1 MQGSNFGA
9 LLGPPVTA
17 ALVVAGGWPAAAW
30 LTSVALQGSRWPWP
44 VSSCTGA
51 KGVGSAYD
59 LPSTSSPTRSV
70 PGATSASGRFERALA
85 QSGRTDAWPWPG
97 GPSSSIPD
105 MPLEGMTRDDYVRA
119 KFGGGDRPRQ
129 IYQAIAESGRE
140 AGIEFQF
147 SRIRRTPNT
156 VLSHRLVHWSA
167 KNDLQ
172 DEVVAELFKAYFEQG
187 LDIGDLE
194 ILVECARRAGIDELR
209 ARRHLMSEEGRQEVV
224 ASDVYARRL
233 GINGVPCFIVNRKYA
248 VSGAQPPSAFVEVFN
263 LAERDAAT
271 SAAQSTA

>member
-1 MQGSNFGA
+1 MIYVDIVSD
-9 LLGPPVTA
+9 TIC
-17 ALVVAGGWPAAAW
+17 
-30 LTSVALQGSRWPWP
+30 PW
-44 VSSCTGA
+44 CYIG
-51 KGVGSAYD
+51 K
-59 LPSTSSPTRSV
+59 R
-70 PGATSASGRFERALA
+70 RFERALA
-85 QSGRTDAWPWPG
+85 MSGRSDVAVAWRPFQLN
-97 GPSSSIPD
+97 PD
-105 MPLEGMTRDDYVRA
+105 MPAEGMTRDDYVRA

-147 SRIRRTPNT
+147 SLIRRTPNT
-156 VLSHRLVHWSA
+156 VLSHRLVHWA
-167 KNDLQ
+167 GKNGRQ
-172 DEVVAELFKAYFEQG
+172 DEVVAELFKAYFEHG

-194 ILVECARRAGIDELR
+194 TLVECARRASVDEQGVRQYLK
-209 ARRHLMSEEGRQEVV
+209 SDDGRQEVV

-271 SAAQSTA
+271 STALSPA

>member
-1 MQGSNFGA
+1 MIYVDIVSD
-9 LLGPPVTA
+9 TIC
-17 ALVVAGGWPAAAW
+17 
-30 LTSVALQGSRWPWP
+30 PW
-44 VSSCTGA
+44 CYIG
-51 KGVGSAYD
+51 K
-59 LPSTSSPTRSV
+59 R
-70 PGATSASGRFERALA
+70 RFERALA
-85 QSGRTDAWPWPG
+85 QRGRNDVAISWRPFQLN
-97 GPSSSIPD
+97 PD
-105 MPLEGMTRDDYVRA
+105 MPPEGMTRDDYVRA

-156 VLSHRLVHWSA
+156 VLSHRLIYWSA
-167 KNDLQ
+167 KQ
-172 DEVVAELFKAYFEQG
+172 EHQEEVVGELFRAYFEDG
-187 LDIGDLE
+187 LDIGNLE
-194 ILVECARRAGIDELR
+194 VLVECARRAGLDDEL
-209 ARRHLMSEEGRQEVV
+209 ARKFLQSDEGRQEVV

-271 SAAQSTA
+271 ATAQSTV

>member
-1 MQGSNFGA
+1 MIYVDIVSD
-9 LLGPPVTA
+9 TIC
-17 ALVVAGGWPAAAW
+17 
-30 LTSVALQGSRWPWP
+30 PW
-44 VSSCTGA
+44 CYIG
-51 KGVGSAYD
+51 K
-59 LPSTSSPTRSV
+59 R
-70 PGATSASGRFERALA
+70 RFERALEL
-85 QSGRTDAWPWPG
+85 SGRTDVALSWRPFQLN
-97 GPSSSIPD
+97 PD
-105 MPLEGMTRDDYVRA
+105 MPPEGMTRDDYVRA

-140 AGIEFQF
+140 AGIEFNF

-167 KNDLQ
+167 KNERQ
-172 DEVVAELFKAYFEQG
+172 DELVGELFKAYFEDG
-187 LDIGDLE
+187 LDVGD
-194 ILVECARRAGIDELR
+194 IDTLVECARRAGLDAPT
-209 ARRHLMSEEGRQEVV
+209 ARRYLMGDEGRQEVV

>member
-1 MQGSNFGA
+1 MIFVDIVSDTICPWCYIGKRRFEK
-9 LLGPPVTA
+9 
-17 ALVVAGGWPAAAW
+17 
-30 LTSVALQGSRWPWP
+30 ALQI
-44 VSSCTGA
+44 
-51 KGVGSAYD
+51 
-59 LPSTSSPTRSV
+59 
-70 PGATSASGRFERALA
+70 
-85 QSGRTDAWPWPG
+85 SGRTDVALSWRPFQLN
-97 GPSSSIPD
+97 PD
-105 MPLEGMTRDDYVRA
+105 MPAEGMTRDDYVRA

-156 VLSHRLVHWSA
+156 ILSHRLIHFSA
-167 KNDLQ
+167 KNNRQ
-172 DEVVAELFKAYFEQG
+172 DEVVGELFRAYFEQG
-187 LDIGDLE
+187 RDLGDLDT
-194 ILVECARRAGIDELR
+194 LVDIALRSGLDALR
-209 ARRHLMSEEGRQEVV
+209 ARRFLLSDEGRQEVV

>member
-1 MQGSNFGA
+1 MIYVDIVSD
-9 LLGPPVTA
+9 TIC
-17 ALVVAGGWPAAAW
+17 
-30 LTSVALQGSRWPWP
+30 PW
-44 VSSCTGA
+44 CYIG
-51 KGVGSAYD
+51 K
-59 LPSTSSPTRSV
+59 R
-70 PGATSASGRFERALA
+70 RFERALA
-85 QSGRTDAWPWPG
+85 LSGRNDVAISWRPFQLN
-97 GPSSSIPD
+97 PD
-105 MPLEGMTRDDYVRA
+105 MPPEGMTRDDYVRA

-156 VLSHRLVHWSA
+156 VLSHRLIHWSA
-167 KNDLQ
+167 KQ
-172 DEVVAELFKAYFEQG
+172 ERQEEVVGELFRAYFEDG
-187 LDIGDLE
+187 LDIGNLE
-194 ILVECARRAGIDELR
+194 VLTDCARRAGLYQEL
-209 ARRHLMSEEGRQEVV
+209 AHKYLQSDDGRQEVV

>member
-1 MQGSNFGA
+1 MIYVDIVSD
-9 LLGPPVTA
+9 TIC
-17 ALVVAGGWPAAAW
+17 
-30 LTSVALQGSRWPWP
+30 PW
-44 VSSCTGA
+44 CYIG
-51 KGVGSAYD
+51 K
-59 LPSTSSPTRSV
+59 R
-70 PGATSASGRFERALA
+70 RFERALEL
-85 QSGRTDAWPWPG
+85 SGRSDVALSWRPFQLN
-97 GPSSSIPD
+97 PD
-105 MPLEGMTRDDYVRA
+105 MPPEGMTRDDYVRA

-140 AGIEFQF
+140 AGIEFNF

-167 KNDLQ
+167 KNERQ
-172 DEVVAELFKAYFEQG
+172 DELVGELFKAYFEDG
-187 LDIGDLE
+187 LDVGDLDT
-194 ILVECARRAGIDELR
+194 LVECARRAGLDAPT
-209 ARRHLMSEEGRQEVV
+209 ARRYLMGDEGRQEVV

>member
-1 MQGSNFGA
+1 MIYVDIVSD
-9 LLGPPVTA
+9 TIC
-17 ALVVAGGWPAAAW
+17 
-30 LTSVALQGSRWPWP
+30 PW
-44 VSSCTGA
+44 CYIG
-51 KGVGSAYD
+51 K
-59 LPSTSSPTRSV
+59 R
-70 PGATSASGRFERALA
+70 RFERALA
-85 QSGRTDAWPWPG
+85 LSGRTDVAVAWRPFQLN
-97 GPSSSIPD
+97 PD
-105 MPLEGMTRDDYVRA
+105 MPIEGMTRDDYVRA

-156 VLSHRLVHWSA
+156 VLSHRLIYWSA
-167 KNDLQ
+167 KQ
-172 DEVVAELFKAYFEQG
+172 ERQEEVVGELFRSYFEDG
-187 LDIGDLE
+187 LDIGNLE
-194 ILVECARRAGIDELR
+194 VLADCARRAGLDQEL
-209 ARRHLMSEEGRQEVV
+209 AHEYLQSDEGRQEVV

-271 SAAQSTA
+271 STAQSTV

>member
-1 MQGSNFGA
+1 MIYVDIVSD
-9 LLGPPVTA
+9 TIC
-17 ALVVAGGWPAAAW
+17 
-30 LTSVALQGSRWPWP
+30 PW
-44 VSSCTGA
+44 CYIG
-51 KGVGSAYD
+51 K
-59 LPSTSSPTRSV
+59 R
-70 PGATSASGRFERALA
+70 RFERALDL
-85 QSGRTDAWPWPG
+85 SGRNDIAISWRPFQLN
-97 GPSSSIPD
+97 PD
-105 MPLEGMTRDDYVRA
+105 MPPEGMTRDDYVRA

-147 SRIRRTPNT
+147 SKIRRTPNT
-156 VLSHRLVHWSA
+156 VLSHRLVFWSA
-167 KNDLQ
+167 SQEHQ
-172 DEVVAELFKAYFEQG
+172 DEVVAELFRAYFEEG
-187 LDIGDLE
+187 LDIGDIDVL
-194 ILVECARRAGIDELR
+194 IECAGRAGLDRTL
-209 ARRHLMSEEGRQEVV
+209 ARRFLVSDEGRQEVV

>member
-1 MQGSNFGA
+1 MFVDIVSD
-9 LLGPPVTA
+9 TIC
-17 ALVVAGGWPAAAW
+17 
-30 LTSVALQGSRWPWP
+30 PW
-44 VSSCTGA
+44 CYIG
-51 KGVGSAYD
+51 K
-59 LPSTSSPTRSV
+59 R
-70 PGATSASGRFERALA
+70 RFERALEV
-85 QSGRTDAWPWPG
+85 SGRNDIAISWRPFQLN
-97 GPSSSIPD
+97 PD
-105 MPLEGMTRDDYVRA
+105 MPPEGMTRDDYVRA

-147 SRIRRTPNT
+147 SRVKRTPNT

-167 KNDLQ
+167 KNERQ
-172 DEVVAELFKAYFEQG
+172 DEVVAELFKAYFEDG
-187 LDIGDLE
+187 LDIGE
-194 ILVECARRAGIDELR
+194 IDVLVGCAKRAGLDAQLAHR
-209 ARRHLMSEEGRQEVV
+209 FLLTDEGRQEVV

-271 SAAQSTA
+271 SAAQSTV

>member
-1 MQGSNFGA
+1 MIYVDIVSD
-9 LLGPPVTA
+9 TIC
-17 ALVVAGGWPAAAW
+17 
-30 LTSVALQGSRWPWP
+30 PW
-44 VSSCTGA
+44 CYIG
-51 KGVGSAYD
+51 K
-59 LPSTSSPTRSV
+59 R
-70 PGATSASGRFERALA
+70 RFEKALEL
-85 QSGRTDAWPWPG
+85 SGRTDIAVAWRPFQLN
-97 GPSSSIPD
+97 PD
-105 MPLEGMTRDDYVRA
+105 MPVEGMTRDDYVRA

-156 VLSHRLVHWSA
+156 ILSHRLIYFSA
-167 KNDLQ
+167 KNDRQ
-172 DEVVAELFKAYFEQG
+172 DEVVGELFRAYFEQG
-187 LDIGDLE
+187 QDLGDLDT
-194 ILVECARRAGIDELR
+194 LVDIALRSGLDALR
-209 ARRHLMSEEGRQEVV
+209 ARRFLMSDEGRQEVV

>member
-1 MQGSNFGA
+1 MIYVDIVSD
-9 LLGPPVTA
+9 TIC
-17 ALVVAGGWPAAAW
+17 
-30 LTSVALQGSRWPWP
+30 PW
-44 VSSCTGA
+44 CYIG
-51 KGVGSAYD
+51 K
-59 LPSTSSPTRSV
+59 R
-70 PGATSASGRFERALA
+70 RFERALDL
-85 QSGRTDAWPWPG
+85 SGRNDIAISWRPFQLN
-97 GPSSSIPD
+97 PD
-105 MPLEGMTRDDYVRA
+105 MPTEGMTRDDYVRA

-156 VLSHRLVHWSA
+156 VLSHRLIHWSA
-167 KNDLQ
+167 KQERQ
-172 DEVVAELFKAYFEQG
+172 DEVVAELFRAYFEDG
-187 LDIGDLE
+187 LDIGHLE
-194 ILVECARRAGIDELR
+194 VLADCARRAGLDEQL
-209 ARRHLMSEEGRQEVV
+209 AHKYLQSDEGRQEVV